1 MKILIGVTPDSSS
14 HDAIALGAVF
24 LRSFGG
30 EVVLGNIFP
39 AGADRAGK
47 RKGDP
52 EWVDY
57 LRREAHEILNEAEPI
72 AQRLGLTTYETAVHG
87 HRSSG
92 VGLSELADSIGADVI
107 VIGSAPGGSEGRF
120 VIGST
125 ANQLLHGS
133 QVPVACAPDRY
144 RRHAP
149 SQFATLVV
157 GFRDSMESHSA
168 LEWARTRCGPD
179 LGLTAL
185 NALVRHRMTFSRLTY
200 DTPEVVADY
209 EREDVREAMNTAVAA
224 LDRDAEAVIVEGQ
237 DALSALRRY
246 DWRGDE
252 LFVLGSAR
260 VGGLPRVFL
269 GDMTYKLVRA
279 TLVPVIVLPRQT

>member
-1 MKILIGVTPDSSS
+1 M
-14 HDAIALGAVF
+14 ALAAVF

-30 EVVLGNIFP
+30 EAVLANIFP
-39 AGADRAGK
+39 AQADHVGK
-47 RKGDP
+47 RTVDA
-52 EWVDY
+52 EWIDY
-57 LRREAHEILNEAEPI
+57 LRRESLEILQEAEPM
-72 AQRLGLTTYETAVHG
+72 ARRYGLATYEMAVHG

-92 VGLSELADSIGADVI
+92 VGLSELADSLGADLI
-107 VIGSAPGGSEGRF
+107 VIGSAPGGSDGRF

-125 ANQLLHGS
+125 ANQLLHS
-133 QVPVACAPDRY
+133 SRVPVACAPDRY

-149 SQFATLVV
+149 EEFARLVV
-157 GFRDSMESHSA
+157 GFRDSTESRSA
-168 LEWARTRCGPD
+168 LNWAREFCGPQR
-179 LGLTAL
+179 GLTAL

-200 DTPEVVADY
+200 DTPEVVAGY
-209 EREDVREAMNTAVAA
+209 EREDARTA
-224 LDRDAEAVIVEGQ
+224 LDAAIAGLDMEADAVIVEGD

-260 VGGLPRVFL
+260 VGGLSRVFL

-279 TLVPVIVLPRQT
+279 TLVPVVVLPRRT

>member
-57 LRREAHEILNEAEPI
+57 L
-72 AQRLGLTTYETAVHG
+72 RLGLTTYETAVHG